1 VFIKRK
7 IKIGGVY
14 EECIIVAP
22 IVLPR
27 KSLKW

>member
-1 VFIKRK
+1 MKKI

-14 EECIIVAP
+14 EVCIIVAP

-27 KSLKW
+27 KNLKW